1 LFKTIKPHAAT
12 EAIAPLTMTPHLWIV
27 LALGFLI
34 AFVVAFAVV
43 AWFLHWVRRHG
54 FTPFAIYRII
64 LGLVLLFA
72 LARGLL
78 GR

>member
-1 LFKTIKPHAAT
+1 
-12 EAIAPLTMTPHLWIV
+12 MTPHLWIV
-27 LALGFLI
+27 LVIG
-34 AFVVAFAVV
+34 FVVAFFSAYAVV

-64 LGLVLLFA
+64 LGMALLFA
-72 LARGLL
+72 LGRGML